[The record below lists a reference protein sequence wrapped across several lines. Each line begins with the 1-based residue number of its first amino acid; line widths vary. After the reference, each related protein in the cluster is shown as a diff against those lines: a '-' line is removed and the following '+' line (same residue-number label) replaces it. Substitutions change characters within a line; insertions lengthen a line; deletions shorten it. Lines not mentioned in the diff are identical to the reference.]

1 MVNELVKKDIIWR
14 KIAFAICKDEMLA
27 DDLVQEMYLKL
38 FNCKKEINDFYVVLT
53 IKTLFL
59 DYLRKSKLKISIDN
73 FEFKN
78 IENNFE
84 FDDKEKEFIKQ
95 LKWYEKELLEMS
107 YDLSLRQIEKETKI
121 HYKFTERVLIKV
133 RKKWQDQKVKD

>member
-59 DYLRKSKLKISIDN
+59 DYLRKSKVKISIDN
-73 FEFKN
+73 FDFKN

-84 FDDKEKEFIKQ
+84 FDDKEKEFIKE

-133 RKKWQDQKVKD
+133 RKKWEDQKVKD

>member
-73 FEFKN
+73 FDFKN

-84 FDDKEKEFIKQ
+84 FDDKEKEFIKE